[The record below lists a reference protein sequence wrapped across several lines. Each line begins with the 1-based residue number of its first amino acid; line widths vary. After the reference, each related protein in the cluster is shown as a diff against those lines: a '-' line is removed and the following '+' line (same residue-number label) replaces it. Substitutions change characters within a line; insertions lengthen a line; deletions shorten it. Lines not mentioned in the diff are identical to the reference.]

1 MKAGTAGTGEAEPTV
16 PAGQTR
22 VCGLQVVMIKAN
34 CQSAPVAKDR
44 DLRPMIN
51 TVTNQ

>member
-16 PAGQTR
+16 PAGQAMG
-22 VCGLQVVMIKAN
+22 CGVLVAMIKAN
-34 CQSAPVAKDR
+34 CQSAPVAKDC
-44 DLRPMIN
+44 DLLPMID